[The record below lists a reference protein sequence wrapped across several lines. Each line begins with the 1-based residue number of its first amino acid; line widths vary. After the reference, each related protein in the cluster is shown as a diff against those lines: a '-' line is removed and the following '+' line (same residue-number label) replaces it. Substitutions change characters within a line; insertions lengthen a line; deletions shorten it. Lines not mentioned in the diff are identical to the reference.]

1 MKQLS
6 PTSASFQAA
15 AIQPASRR
23 ELAGRLADR
32 LAGQLAGRLAGWMA
46 AAWRL
51 AERGES
57 LCFPPCLLVNMYFL
71 L

>member
-1 MKQLS
+1 MEPKSIEQIEAIKNNEQMRLPLIPSS
-6 PTSASFQAA
+6 P
-15 AIQPASRR
+15 RR
-23 ELAGRLADR
+23 ALTGRLADR

-57 LCFPPCLLVNMYFL
+57 SF
-71 L
+71 